1 MIGEY
6 IAEHSEELE
15 EYLSDLDTESD
26 TLTPSEEI
34 SEKLDTIIEGEQAI
48 HNVMWLIIGM
58 ACVTIVIKFLW
69 TILAKWFFGGV

>member
-15 EYLSDLDTESD
+15 EYLSDLDTEAD
-26 TLTPSEEI
+26 TLTPYEVI

-48 HNVMWLIIGM
+48 HNALWLIIGM
-58 ACVTIVIKFLW
+58 ACVIIVIKFLW